1 MVLQQQAPHASS
13 ANVNSG
19 HYLNEI
25 GPNGFE
31 VPMISRRKALAGLAA
46 TALVTRPGAGVA
58 QGAAPQSTS
67 SPAKKGVMLMNR
79 IGPSSSDLYI
89 ANADGT
95 GERKFLQNSIFEYN
109 ASFAPDG
116 KSVLFTSERNGDGQS
131 DVFRARVDGT
141 GVEPLVTHPAVDD
154 AAVLS
159 PDGARLAFVSTRNG
173 YRANIWVLDLKS
185 GQLRNLTGAEE
196 AQGDPSG
203 PNCFFRPS
211 WSPDGQWLAFS
222 SDRNTDWRG
231 HSGGHGWE
239 HTQELSI
246 YVIRADGQGFRRI
259 ASKPTYCLG
268 SPNWSPDG
276 KRVVF
281 YEMTTEDTWGARRP
295 NLVGKV
301 VSQIV
306 SVDVATGERI
316 EHTSGPGLKVFPQ
329 FLSATEIAYHRKGGP
344 DEGLYY
350 TSGRPAF
357 KAVLRSPTWSP
368 DGKTVIYEKHDFK
381 PRPENRRLY
390 SWDPGWDYRHTD
402 VFPALSRDGKLVF
415 TEKAKNSSVVI
426 MDPDGS
432 NRRRVFDADTSGLD
446 PAMIQRGMAGAF
458 QPSWS
463 PDGQWITFGLG
474 VWFQARRDGK
484 ARLMRVRRDG
494 TGLEALTDGTVHSG
508 FPSYSADGKQIV
520 YRVWGEGEKEYGLR
534 ILNLEDRTTRVLTT
548 GYDNLPGWSPDGSRI
563 LFTRRV
569 DTVNFD
575 IFTIRPDGSD
585 LLRLTTNR
593 STDGHAVWT
602 ADGKIMWNSGIY
614 GFRDEAALYDNT
626 FQQYG
631 QIFIMNADGSGKR
644 MLTDSRWEDSM
655 PLYIPA
661 KFL

>member
-1 MVLQQQAPHASS
+1 LLKAFPAAALTAHQVCQAVAQD
-13 ANVNSG
+13 
-19 HYLNEI
+19 
-25 GPNGFE
+25 
-31 VPMISRRKALAGLAA
+31 ALPGS
-46 TALVTRPGAGVA
+46 VTGAGR
-58 QGAAPQSTS
+58 
-67 SPAKKGVMLMNR
+67 KGVMLMNR
-79 IGPSSSDLYI
+79 IGPSSAELHI

-95 GERKFLQNSIFEYN
+95 GERKFLQNSMFEYN
-109 ASFAPDG
+109 ACFSPNG
-116 KSVLFTSERNGDGQS
+116 ESVLFTSERKGAGQS
-131 DVFRARVDGT
+131 DVFRARLDGT
-141 GVEPLVTHPAVDD
+141 GIEPLITSPAVDD

-159 PDGARLAFVSTRNG
+159 PDGTRVAFVSTRNG
-173 YRANIWVLDLKS
+173 YRANIWVLDQER
-185 GQLRNLTGAEE
+185 GQMSNLTGAEDV
-196 AQGDPSG
+196 QGDPSG

-211 WSPDGQWLAFS
+211 WSPDSKWLAFS

-231 HSGGHGWE
+231 HDDGHGWE

-259 ASKPTYCLG
+259 ASKPGYCLG
-268 SPNWSPDG
+268 SPKWSSDG
-276 KRVVF
+276 RRVVF
-281 YEMTTEDTWGARRP
+281 YEMTTEETWGARRP
-295 NLVGKV
+295 NLVAKV

-350 TSGRPAF
+350 TSRRPGVRA
-357 KAVLRSPTWSP
+357 ALRSPTWSP
-368 DGKTVIYEKHDFK
+368 DGKTVIYEKVDFK
-381 PRPENRRLY
+381 PRPQGQLLH
-390 SWDPGWDYRHTD
+390 SWDPDWEYRHTD
-402 VFPALSRDGKLVF
+402 VFPALSRDGKLVI
-415 TEKAKNSSVVI
+415 TEKAQNSSIAI

-432 NRRRVFDADTSGLD
+432 NRKRIFEAASAGLD
-446 PAMIQRGMAGAF
+446 PAKVARGMAGAF
-458 QPSWS
+458 APSWS
-463 PDGQWITFGLG
+463 PDGQWIAFGLG
-474 VWFQARRDGK
+474 EWFQERRTSK
-484 ARLMRVRRDG
+484 ARIMRVRRDG
-494 TGLEALTDGTVHSG
+494 TGVEALTDGTVHSG

-520 YRVWGEGEKEYGLR
+520 YRVWGEDNLGLR

-569 DTVNFD
+569 DAVNFD
-575 IFTIRPDGSD
+575 VFTIRPDGSD

-593 STDGHAVWT
+593 ATDGHAVWT
-602 ADGKIMWNSGIY
+602 ADGRIMWNSGIY

-661 KFL
+661 KAL

>member
-1 MVLQQQAPHASS
+1 
-13 ANVNSG
+13 
-19 HYLNEI
+19 
-25 GPNGFE
+25 
-31 VPMISRRKALAGLAA
+31 MISRRKALAGMAA
-46 TALVTRPGAGVA
+46 AALVTQTRASVA
-58 QGAAPQSTS
+58 QGAAQSAS
-67 SPAKKGVMLMNR
+67 SPARKGVMLMNR
-79 IGPSSSDLYI
+79 IGPSATDLFI
-89 ANADGT
+89 ANVDGT
-95 GERKFLQNSIFEYN
+95 SERKLLQNAMFEYN

-116 KSVLFTSERNGDGQS
+116 NSVVFTSERNGAGQS
-131 DVFRARVDGT
+131 DVFRARLDGT
-141 GVEPLVTHPAVDD
+141 VIEPLVTGPAVED

-159 PDGARLAFVSTRNG
+159 PDGARLALVSTRNG
-173 YRANIWVLDLKS
+173 YRANIWVLDLKT
-185 GQLRNLTGAEE
+185 GQMRNLTGAEE
-196 AQGDPSG
+196 VQGDPSG
-203 PNCFFRPS
+203 PNCFLRPA

-259 ASKPTYCLG
+259 ASKPTYSLG
-268 SPNWSPDG
+268 SPKWSPDG

-306 SVDVATGERI
+306 SVDVATGERV
-316 EHTSGPGLKVFPQ
+316 EHTSGSGLKVFPQ

-357 KAVLRSPTWSP
+357 KAALRSPVWSP
-368 DGKTVIYEKHDFK
+368 DGKTVIYEKNDFK
-381 PRPENRRLY
+381 PRPENQRLY
-390 SWDPGWDYRHTD
+390 SWDTEWEYRHID
-402 VFPALSRDGKLVF
+402 VFPALSREGKLVF
-415 TEKAKNSSVVI
+415 TEKAKNSSIVI

-432 NRRRVFDADTSGLD
+432 NRRRIFDADTSGLD
-446 PAMIQRGMAGAF
+446 PAMVQRGMAGAF

-463 PDGQWITFGLG
+463 PDGQWVTFGLG
-474 VWFQARRDGK
+474 VWFQGRRTGNARI
-484 ARLMRVRRDG
+484 MRVRRDG

-520 YRVWGEGEKEYGLR
+520 YRVWSEDKKEYGLR
-534 ILNLEDRTTRVLTT
+534 ILNLANRTTLVLTT
-548 GYDNLPGWSPDGSRI
+548 DYDNLPGWSPDGSRI

-575 IFTIRPDGSD
+575 IFTIHPDGSD

-593 STDGHAVWT
+593 ATDGHAVWT
-602 ADGKIMWNSGIY
+602 ADGRIMWNSGIY

-631 QIFIMNADGSGKR
+631 QIFIMNAVGSGKR

-661 KFL
+661 QFL

>member
-1 MVLQQQAPHASS
+1 MD
-13 ANVNSG
+13 
-19 HYLNEI
+19 
-25 GPNGFE
+25 
-31 VPMISRRKALAGLAA
+31 RRNFLAGISAA
-46 TALVTRPGAGVA
+46 TLATYQTGRAIA
-58 QGAAPQSTS
+58 QGAAS
-67 SPAKKGVMLMNR
+67 SPATKAARKGVMLMNR

-95 GERKFLQNSIFEYN
+95 GERKLLQDSIFEYN
-109 ASFAPDG
+109 ASFTPDG

-131 DVFRARVDGT
+131 DVFRARLDGT
-141 GVEPLVTHPAVDD
+141 GIEPLITHPSVDD

-159 PDGARLAFVSTRNG
+159 LDGARLAFVSTRNG

-185 GQLRNLTGAEE
+185 GQMRNLTGAEDV
-196 AQGDPSG
+196 QGDPSG
-203 PNCFFRPS
+203 PNGFFRPA

-231 HSGGHGWE
+231 HSDGRGWE

-246 YVIRADGQGFRRI
+246 YVIGADGQGFRRI

-268 SPNWSPDG
+268 SPKWSPDG
-276 KRVVF
+276 MRVVF

-306 SVDVATGERI
+306 SVDVATGERV
-316 EHTSGPGLKVFPQ
+316 EHTSGAGLKVFPQ
-329 FLSATEIAYHRKGGP
+329 FMSATEIAYHRKGGP

-350 TSGRPAF
+350 TSGRPAV
-357 KAVLRSPTWSP
+357 KAALRSPTWSP
-368 DGKTVIYEKHDFK
+368 DGKVVIYEKNDFK
-381 PRPENRRLY
+381 PRPENKQLF
-390 SWDPGWDYRHTD
+390 SWDPEWEYRHTD

-415 TEKAKNSSVVI
+415 TEKARNSSIVI

-432 NRRRVFDADTSGLD
+432 NRRRIFDAGTSDLD
-446 PAMIQRGMAGAF
+446 PVMLQRGIAGAF

-463 PDGQWITFGLG
+463 PDGQWVTFGLG
-474 VWFQARRDGK
+474 MWFQARRTDK
-484 ARLMRVRRDG
+484 ARIMRVRRDG

-508 FPSYSADGKQIV
+508 FPSYSADGKQMV
-520 YRVWGEGEKEYGLR
+520 YRVWGEDKKEYGLR

-548 GYDNLPGWSPDGSRI
+548 GYDNLPGWSPDGGRI

-575 IFTIRPDGSD
+575 IFTIRPGGSD

-593 STDGHAVWT
+593 SGDAHAVWA
-602 ADGKIMWNSGIY
+602 ADGRIMWNGGMY

-631 QIFIMNADGSGKR
+631 QIFIMNADGTGKR

-661 KFL
+661 KLP

>member
-1 MVLQQQAPHASS
+1 MINRRSLLKGISALGMAAHHVSQAAARDASS
-13 ANVNSG
+13 ST
-19 HYLNEI
+19 
-25 GPNGFE
+25 
-31 VPMISRRKALAGLAA
+31 KD
-46 TALVTRPGAGVA
+46 A
-58 QGAAPQSTS
+58 Q
-67 SPAKKGVMLMNR
+67 KKGVMLMNR

-95 GERKFLQNSIFEYN
+95 GERKFLQNAMFEYS

-116 KSVLFTSERNGDGQS
+116 KSVVFTSERNGAGQS
-131 DVFRARVDGT
+131 DVFRARHDGT
-141 GVEPLVTHPAVDD
+141 GIEPLVAGPAVED

-159 PDGARLAFVSTRNG
+159 PDGTRLAFVSTRNG
-173 YRANIWVLDLKS
+173 YRANIWLLDLKS

-196 AQGDPSG
+196 VQGDPSG
-203 PNCFFRPS
+203 PNCFFRPA

-246 YVIRADGQGFRRI
+246 YLIRADGRGFRRI
-259 ASKPTYCLG
+259 ASKPDYSLG
-268 SPNWSPDG
+268 SPKWSPDV

-281 YEMTTEDTWGARRP
+281 YEVTTEDTWGARRP
-295 NLVGKV
+295 NLVAKV

-306 SVDVATGERI
+306 SVDVATGERV
-316 EHTSGPGLKVFPQ
+316 EHTTGPGLKVFPQ
-329 FLSATEIAYHRKGGP
+329 FLSTTEVAYHRKGGP

-350 TSGRPAF
+350 TSSRPAV
-357 KAVLRSPTWSP
+357 KAVVRSPVWSA
-368 DGKTVIYEKHDFK
+368 DGKAVIYEKHDFK
-381 PRPENRRLY
+381 PRPESQPLY
-390 SWDPGWDYRHTD
+390 SWDPEWDYCHSD
-402 VFPALSRDGKLVF
+402 VFPQLSRDGKLVF

-426 MDPDGS
+426 MDPNGS
-432 NRRRVFDADTSGLD
+432 NRQRIFDADISGLD
-446 PAMIQRGMAGAF
+446 PSMVQRGMAGAF

-463 PDGQWITFGLG
+463 PDGQWVTFGLG
-474 VWFQARRDGK
+474 EWFQARRTGN
-484 ARLMRVRRDG
+484 ARIMRVRRDG
-494 TGLEALTDGTVHSG
+494 TGLEALTDGSVHSG
-508 FPSYSADGKQIV
+508 FPSYSADGKEIV
-520 YRVWGEGEKEYGLR
+520 YRVWGEKQKDYGLR
-534 ILNLEDRTTRVLTT
+534 ILNLEGRTTRVLTT

-563 LFTRRV
+563 LFTRGV
-569 DTVNFD
+569 DAVNFD

-602 ADGKIMWNSGIY
+602 ADGRIMWNGGMY